1 MKKTLHYRN
10 LNKKK
15 LRKTVKK
22 NNLKGGGLSEDC
34 IQKLQRLLLSIPGES
49 YLSSL
54 NRPIDGKLGEI
65 TIKSLQQFLLFH
77 EQQQPE
83 NRDNILTPIKQ
94 PIDGKLGKKTI
105 KSLQQF
111 LLKQE
116 QLQLEDETNILTK
129 LKKPI
134 DGNLGNKTA
143 TVLDNWLN
151 EQLSML
157 ENKTLQEHIDILR
170 DYNRDFHSRSQ
181 LVEKRAVLHNMFME
195 FHYIINNQN
204 IEINTTTV
212 TNVNDINKTYL
223 EKTGII
229 REHLKKLSSSP
240 YFDEL
245 MENYNT
251 TKNSFD
257 KFIRQV
263 LHKYLDRLPAPRK

>member
-10 LNKKK
+10 LNKNK

-22 NNLKGGGLSEDC
+22 NNLNGGGLSDDC

-49 YLSSL
+49 YLSTL

-83 NRDNILTPIKQ
+83 NETNILTQLKK
-94 PIDGKLGKKTI
+94 PIDGNLGKKTI

-116 QLQLEDETNILTK
+116 LIQPEDTTNILTK

-134 DGNLGNKTA
+134 DGNLGNKTV

-157 ENKTLQEHIDILR
+157 QNKTLEEHIAILG
-170 DYNRDFHSRSQ
+170 DYNRDFHSRRQ

-195 FHYIINNQN
+195 FHYIIKNKN
-204 IEINTTTV
+204 IEINNETV
-212 TNVNDINKTYL
+212 TVVNHLNETYL
-223 EKTGII
+223 EKNGII

-240 YFDEL
+240 YFNEL
-245 MENYNT
+245 MKNYTT
-251 TKNSFD
+251 TK
-257 KFIRQV
+257 IV
-263 LHKYLDRLPAPRK
+263 LKNLVDNYYKYI

>member
-49 YLSSL
+49 YLSTL

-77 EQQQPE
+77 EQQSQNE
-83 NRDNILTPIKQ
+83 TNILTQLKK
-94 PIDGKLGKKTI
+94 PIDGNLGKKTI

-116 QLQLEDETNILTK
+116 LIQPEDTTNILTK

-134 DGNLGNKTA
+134 DGNLGNKTV

-157 ENKTLQEHIDILR
+157 QNKTLEEHIAILG
-170 DYNRDFHSRSQ
+170 DYNRDFHSRRQ

-195 FHYIINNQN
+195 FHYIIKNQN
-204 IEINTTTV
+204 IEINNETV
-212 TNVNDINKTYL
+212 TVVNHLNETYL
-223 EKTGII
+223 EKNGII

-240 YFDEL
+240 YFNEL
-245 MENYNT
+245 MKNYTT
-251 TKNSFD
+251 TK
-257 KFIRQV
+257 IV
-263 LHKYLDRLPAPRK
+263 LKNLVDNYYKNI

>member
-1 MKKTLHYRN
+1 MPQER
-10 LNKKK
+10 
-15 LRKTVKK
+15 
-22 NNLKGGGLSEDC
+22 
-34 IQKLQRLLLSIPGES
+34 
-49 YLSSL
+49 YLSTL
-54 NRPIDGKLGEI
+54 NRPIDGNLGKI

-77 EQQQPE
+77 EQQPE
-83 NRDNILTPIKQ
+83 NETNILTQLKN
-94 PIDGKLGKKTI
+94 PIDGNLGKKTI

-111 LLKQE
+111 LLNQE
-116 QLQLEDETNILTK
+116 QLQPEDKTNILTK

-151 EQLSML
+151 EQMSML
-157 ENKTLQEHIDILR
+157 ENKTLDGHRDILGE
-170 DYNRDFHSRSQ
+170 YNRDFHSRTQ

-212 TNVNDINKTYL
+212 TVINDLNETYL
-223 EKTGII
+223 EKNGVI

-245 MENYNT
+245 MENYTT

-257 KFIRQV
+257 KFIRQ
-263 LHKYLDRLPAPRK
+263 LLQKYLDRLPVPRK